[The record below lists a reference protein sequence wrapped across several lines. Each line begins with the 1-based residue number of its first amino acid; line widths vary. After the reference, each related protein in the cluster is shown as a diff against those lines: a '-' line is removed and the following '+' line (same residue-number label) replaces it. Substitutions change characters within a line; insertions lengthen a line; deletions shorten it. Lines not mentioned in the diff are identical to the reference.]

1 MTNKTE
7 KPTPKKI
14 RDAKEKGQ
22 TFKAKDLIISCLL
35 LCGIVWIVSMS
46 SLGELMAS
54 YRNLIA
60 GNFEQDIQAYSVAI
74 MIVAMKLIIPILI
87 VCIFASALPTLLQT
101 GFVVAT
107 KALKINLNALNPA
120 KGIKKIFSLRTIK
133 DFIKTLLYLT
143 CFIIGGVITWQTK
156 KGLLFAQLHGDPA
169 GLVIIWG
176 KLLLSL
182 VLTCLACV
190 LLISI
195 LDALADYFLHIKEL
209 KMDKQEVKRE
219 FKEQDGNPEIK
230 MKRRELHMEI
240 LSEQTKSDINNSQFI
255 IANPTHIAIGIY
267 YKPEMIPAPLVSVR
281 ETNQRALAVRAY
293 AKKVGVPVIT
303 NIPLARK
310 IYKSNRL
317 YSFVHVDDLE
327 NIINLMTWLHQVD
340 NAWRPDQPEEQSEP
354 TRAEPQDTAP
364 DDRSL
369 DHGAMGPGAAGDRPV
384 E

>member
-35 LCGIVWIVSMS
+35 VCGIVWIISMS
-46 SLGELMAS
+46 SLSEFMTN

-74 MIVAMKLIIPILI
+74 MIVAMKFIIPILI
-87 VCIFASALPTLLQT
+87 VCILVSALPTLLQT

-107 KALKINLNALNPA
+107 KALKINLNALNPT
-120 KGIKKIFSLRTIK
+120 KGIKKIFSMRTIK
-133 DFIKTLLYLT
+133 DFIKTLLYLA
-143 CFIIGGVITWQTK
+143 CFIIGGVIFWHSK
-156 KGLLFAQLHGDPA
+156 KGLLFAQLYGDPA
-169 GLVIIWG
+169 GLAIIWG
-176 KLLLSL
+176 KLLLAL
-182 VLTCLACV
+182 LLTCLACI
-190 LLISI
+190 LLILI
-195 LDALADYFLHIKEL
+195 LDALADYFLHLKEL

-219 FKEQDGNPEIK
+219 YKEQDGNPEIK
-230 MKRRELHMEI
+230 SKRRQLHMEI
-240 LSEQTKSDINNSQFI
+240 LSEQTKSDIKNSQFI

-267 YKPEMIPAPLVSVR
+267 YKPEVILAPLVSVR

-310 IYKSNRL
+310 IYKTNRL
-317 YSFVHVDDLE
+317 YSFVKMDDIE
-327 NIINLMTWLHQVD
+327 TIIDIMTWLHQVD
-340 NAWRPDQPEEQSEP
+340 NAWRPAEAEEQAQPTAAESQYAAQDDPTPDNEP
-354 TRAEPQDTAP
+354 TATDVARDK
-364 DDRSL
+364 
-369 DHGAMGPGAAGDRPV
+369 PV
-384 E
+384 N